1 MQFDLKDM
9 ATFGVAG
16 NFTGHL
22 EQAGEARDFVA
33 VKVTDAKAP
42 KAIFPTYIPGHGGPA
57 FLNVFPFDEDK
68 IIFPAGEEKL
78 QIEPECAIVCEVEWG
93 EGDDGVHSNGGVLS
107 EVAAESAGGGAHS
120 NGTAPSK
127 VALEPAGGGVHSN
140 GTAPSE
146 AALESAGGGAHSNGD
161 APSEVA
167 LEPSGGSAH
176 SNGSAP
182 SESALEP
189 SVVTAHS
196 NGTAPSE
203 SAPEASNGTAPSRL
217 LRLTPVAFGAS
228 NDCSIRKDGAK
239 KISEKKNWGAASKG
253 FSSHLLP
260 VDSFT
265 AGGVLNRY
273 RIASFLVRDGQ
284 VHPYGEDS
292 AVRDY
297 SYVYEKLLEWM
308 LDKFNNQQ
316 NEGPAEHIIDYL
328 RECGC
333 PKQIMVSIGATRYTD
348 FGEHNFLQ
356 DGDRSVVV
364 LYPEDKYTAREI
376 AAKVGEGNVQEKDIS
391 VLDQTVRM

>member
-1 MQFDLKDM
+1 MQFDLKNM

-42 KAIFPTYIPGHGGPA
+42 KAIFPTYIPEHGGPA

-68 IIFPAGEEKL
+68 IIFPVGEEKL
-78 QIEPECAIVCEVEWG
+78 QIEPECAIVCQAEWG
-93 EGDDGVHSNGGVLS
+93 EVNQNGAVVNGSSEGNPNGAAVNGGS
-107 EVAAESAGGGAHS
+107 EVNQSCAAVNSGSEVNQNSTAVNS
-120 NGTAPSK
+120 GTA
-127 VALEPAGGGVHSN
+127 GN
-140 GTAPSE
+140 R
-146 AALESAGGGAHSNGD
+146 
-161 APSEVA
+161 
-167 LEPSGGSAH
+167 
-176 SNGSAP
+176 
-182 SESALEP
+182 
-189 SVVTAHS
+189 
-196 NGTAPSE
+196 
-203 SAPEASNGTAPSRL
+203 RL

-228 NDCSIRKDGAK
+228 NDCSIRKEGAK
-239 KISEKKNWGAASKG
+239 KISEKKNWGVASKG

-260 VDSFT
+260 IDTFS
-265 AGGVLNRY
+265 ASGILNRY

-328 RECGC
+328 NQCGC

-356 DGDRSVVV
+356 NGDRSVVV
-364 LYPEDKYTAREI
+364 LYPEDKYTAEKI
-376 AAKVGEGNVQEKDIS
+376 AAKVGAGSVQEEDIS
-391 VLDQTVRM
+391 ILDQTVQL